1 MDKERWGQVKALFQA
16 ALEHPVAGRAAFL
29 ARVCGDDA
37 VRAEAARLLR
47 LHDTSP
53 EFLET
58 PIGVDAP
65 PRDEPLIGQ
74 CLGGFVIRRRIGA
87 GGMGVVYEAQQEQP
101 RRLAAVKVI
110 RPGLAT
116 PSMLRRFEYESE
128 VLAKLQHPGIASVY
142 ASGTFDLGDGPQPW
156 FAMELIQG
164 LSLDAYVHEHALPIR
179 KRVELL
185 LGVCDAVQHAHQQ
198 GVVHRDLKA
207 ANILVSGDAAGTLR
221 RSATS
226 SLPQPKILDFGVARV
241 SGWEAQATLHTS
253 AGELVGT
260 LSHMSPEQLSGA
272 PGDVDARTDVYALG
286 VIAYELLSGRLP
298 HDIGSTAAELIRAI
312 ERDEPRRLGDID
324 TALRGDLEV
333 IVAKALEKE
342 RGRRYASAAELA
354 ADLRRYLNDEPV
366 LARPPTALY
375 HFRKFARRNR
385 ALVGGVAATMLALT
399 VGMVLYAR
407 EAGRARHEAGR
418 ARQEASRARY
428 EADKATAINNFIT
441 NDFLMKLLA
450 AANAADG
457 AERLPVAELVDRAA
471 EQIGVMFADQPLAE
485 AAVRNEVGTIYYN
498 LGALEPAAQQFTRA
512 LQLWEAQL
520 GPDHADTLK
529 AVNNLGQSAAALRRT
544 DEAEKLY
551 RRALDGRLRVLGE
564 DDFYTLA
571 SMNNLAELLR
581 VTDREDEAEA
591 MLQRT
596 LAAER
601 RVLGDTHKH
610 TLITMANLGS
620 LLLDRGKTDEALRL
634 HRQVYETSRKT
645 LGEDHVTTL
654 IAGTRLGQTL
664 RKAGALEEAE
674 TLLIDIVRTCEW
686 ARGEDNGDTITA
698 RRGLARV
705 YVAQGKHEQ
714 AAAQLAAA
722 LDGARALPNRSD
734 RLERSIQRDLAAL
747 PQSQP
752 ASAPP

>member
-1 MDKERWGQVKALFQA
+1 MDKERWSQVKALFQA
-16 ALEHPVAGRAAFL
+16 ALERPPEQRAAFL
-29 ARVCGDDA
+29 SRECADETLRN
-37 VRAEAARLLR
+37 EADRLLR
-47 LHDTSP
+47 LHDSSP
-53 EFLET
+53 EFLES
-58 PIGVDAP
+58 PIGSADAP
-65 PRDEPLIGQ
+65 PGDRLIGQ
-74 CLGGFVIRRRIGA
+74 SLGGYVIRRRIGA

-110 RPGLAT
+110 RPGIAS
-116 PSMLRRFEYESE
+116 PQMLRRFEYESE
-128 VLAKLQHPGIASVY
+128 ILARLQHPGIANVY
-142 ASGTFDLGDGPQPW
+142 AAGTFDLGDGAQPW
-156 FAMELIQG
+156 FAMELIRG
-164 LSLDAYVHEHALPIR
+164 LPLDAYVLERGLPTR
-179 KRVELL
+179 KRLELL
-185 LGVCDAVQHAHQQ
+185 LLVCDAVQHAHQQ

-207 ANILVSGDAAGTLR
+207 ANILVTDAAPDSQG
-221 RSATS
+221 RSAVPP
-226 SLPQPKILDFGVARV
+226 LPQPKILDFGVARV
-241 SGWEAQATLHTS
+241 SGWEAQATMHTS

-260 LSHMSPEQLSGA
+260 LSHMSPEQLAGK
-272 PGDVDARTDVYALG
+272 PENVDARSDVYALG
-286 VIAYELLSGRLP
+286 VMTYELLTGRLP
-298 HDIGSTAAELIRAI
+298 HDGNSTAAELIRAI
-312 ERDEPRRLGDID
+312 EQDAPRRMGDIVPS
-324 TALRGDLEV
+324 LRGDLDV
-333 IVAKALEKE
+333 IVAKALEKD
-342 RGRRYASAAELA
+342 RARRYASASELA
-354 ADLRRYLNDEPV
+354 ADMRRYLNNETV
-366 LARPPTALY
+366 LARPPTAFYQL
-375 HFRKFARRNR
+375 RKFARRNR
-385 ALVGGVAATMLALT
+385 GLVSGVAATMVALT
-399 VGMVLYAR
+399 AGLVLYAR
-407 EAGRARHEAGR
+407 EANR
-418 ARQEASRARY
+418 ARQEAARSRY

-450 AANAADG
+450 AANATDG

-471 EQIGVMFADQPLAE
+471 EQVGVMFAEQPLEE

-498 LGALEPAAQQFTRA
+498 LGALEPAARQFTRA

-529 AVNNLGQSAAALRRT
+529 AVNNLGQSAAALRQT

-564 DDFYTLA
+564 NDFYTLA

-591 MLQRT
+591 LLRRA
-596 LAAER
+596 LAASR
-601 RVLGDTHKH
+601 RVLGETHKH

-620 LLLDRGKTDEALRL
+620 LLLDRDETDEALKL
-634 HRQVYETSRKT
+634 HRQVYESSRTT

-674 TLLIDIVRTCEW
+674 KLLIDVVRMCKR

-705 YVAQGKHEQ
+705 YIAQGKHEQ

-722 LDGARALPNRSD
+722 LDGARALPNRND
-734 RLERSIQRDLAAL
+734 RLERSIQHDLAAL
-747 PQSQP
+747 PQTQP